1 MTTKRSLEQYDAVL
15 IGAGQANNPLSTTL
29 AQAGWKVALV
39 EQEHVGGTCVNKGC
53 TPTKTIVASARVA
66 HLARR
71 SSDYGVQTGPVT
83 VDMEEVRQRKRDIV
97 TRFRTGSR
105 QRVEDAEG
113 VDLLMGR
120 ARFTGPK
127 AVIVELNQGGVR
139 HLTADHVFI
148 NVGQRPR
155 MPDLPGLDGV
165 AYLDSTSVMEL
176 SEVPEHLIVVG
187 GGYVGVEFGQMFRR
201 FGAEV
206 TIVQRS
212 GQLLTHEDVDVA
224 EEVAEILRQDGIRVL
239 LNTDAVRVEQDA
251 DGAIH
256 LTGMAFIPVSTSEED
271 HPHVDPGRR
280 DKRHPRA
287 ARSDKGDRRHP
298 GDKHRPWAEPERR
311 LRHDGVEPPT
321 LTGSHLLV
329 ATGRVPNLDRLDLDA
344 AGIEITRRGH
354 IKANK
359 RLETS
364 VPGVYALGDV
374 KGGPAFT
381 HISYDDFRIIRA
393 NLLEGGDRSTG
404 DRPVPYTVFIDPQ
417 LGGIGLTEKQARRQ
431 GRSVKIAK
439 MPMSHVARALEMDET
454 RGLMKVIIDA
464 ETDQIIGAAILGV
477 EGGEVMSVLQMAMMG
492 GVPYTVLRDAV
503 FAHPTLTESLNNLF
517 ASLET

>member
-1 MTTKRSLEQYDAVL
+1 MTTERSLEQYDAIL

-29 AQAGWKVALV
+29 AQAGWKVALI
-39 EQEHVGGTCVNKGC
+39 EQEHVGGTCVNEGC
-53 TPTKTIVASARVA
+53 TPTKTMIASARVA

-71 SSDYGVQTGPVT
+71 SSDYGVHTGPVT
-83 VDMEEVRQRKRDIV
+83 VDMEEVRRRKRDIV

-105 QRVEDAEG
+105 QRVEAAEG
-113 VDLLMGR
+113 VDLLMGQ

-127 AVIVELNQGGVR
+127 AVMVELNQGGAR
-139 HLTADHVFI
+139 HLTADYVFI

-155 MPDLPGLDGV
+155 IPDLPGLESV

-212 GQLLTHEDVDVA
+212 GQLLTHEDLDVA
-224 EEVAEILRQDGIRVL
+224 KEVAEILRQDGIRVL
-239 LNTDAVRVEQDA
+239 LNTDAVRVKQDA
-251 DGAIH
+251 EGIY
-256 LTGMAFIPVSTSEED
+256 LTVSTSEED
-271 HPHVDPGRR
+271 L
-280 DKRHPRA
+280 
-287 ARSDKGDRRHP
+287 SQ
-298 GDKHRPWAEPERR
+298 
-311 LRHDGVEPPT
+311 VEPAT

-329 ATGRVPNLDRLDLDA
+329 AAGRVPNVESLDLDA
-344 AGIEITRRGH
+344 AGIETTGRGH
-354 IKANK
+354 IKANE
-359 RLETS
+359 RLETN
-364 VPGVYALGDV
+364 VVGVYALGDV

-381 HISYDDFRIIRA
+381 HISYDDFRVIWA
-393 NLLEGGDRSTG
+393 NLLERGDRSTG

-439 MPMSHVARALEMDET
+439 MPMSHVARALETDET

-464 ETDQIIGAAILGV
+464 DTDQIIGAAILGV

-517 ASLET
+517 MMS